1 MATIGSK
8 EMKYF
13 AKLLVTNL
21 IIVFLVLL
29 LLIFSLFD
37 YNEICV
43 YFLLST
49 CMPIVLYMYAY
60 CSVHVIQNMHAALI
74 TGDVIEY
81 YLTRNRRTPQKNFLR
96 SRQKD
101 THLKLLQP
109 NYYNTGNRISGV
121 MVSIRASSA
130 VDRGVESQ
138 S

>member
-60 CSVHVIQNMHAALI
+60 CSVHVCLLFCTCMPIVLYMYAYCSVHVIQNMHAALI

-101 THLKLLQP
+101 TYLKLL
-109 NYYNTGNRISGV
+109 
-121 MVSIRASSA
+121 
-130 VDRGVESQ
+130 
-138 S
+138 

>member
-60 CSVHVIQNMHAALI
+60 CSVHVCLLFCTCMPIVLYMYAYCSVHVCLLFCTCN
-74 TGDVIEY
+74 TEY
-81 YLTRNRRTPQKNFLR
+81 ACCSHYRRCNRILFDKK
-96 SRQKD
+96 QKD
-101 THLKLLQP
+101 PPKKLP
-109 NYYNTGNRISGV
+109 KVKTKRYIFEITI
-121 MVSIRASSA
+121 A
-130 VDRGVESQ
+130 
-138 S
+138 